1 MAKLMKNKIML
12 YSDSYYGDFSLDV
25 LRMSRH
31 ATQRAKERKI
41 PVDELLKSR
50 SHINGYVDKVVSKN
64 GIVITTYPRLNPN
77 YELPQNA
84 RRFTF
89 PKNGIGLFIGK
100 QHTNIKRTQAEYQLK
115 LLYFDEYNALIA
127 VAPTSDY
134 DWTPVEKMI
143 DTARQRKYKSP
154 QQLLAKK
161 IENQSKT
168 D

>member
-12 YSDSYYGDFSLDV
+12 YNDPYYGDFSLDV
-25 LRMSRH
+25 LRMSNH

-41 PVDELLKSR
+41 PVDELLKPR

-64 GIVITTYPRLNPN
+64 GVVITTYPRSNPN
-77 YELPQNA
+77 YELPKNA

-100 QHTNIKRTQAEYQLK
+100 QHANIKRTQAEYQLK
-115 LLYFDEYNALIA
+115 SLYFDHNTLIA

-161 IENQSKT
+161 NEKK
-168 D
+168 

>member
-1 MAKLMKNKIML
+1 MAKLIKDKVML
-12 YSDSYYGDFSLDV
+12 YNDSYYGDFSLDV

-31 ATQRAKERKI
+31 ATERAKERKI
-41 PVDELLKSR
+41 PVAELLQPR
-50 SHINGYVDKVVSKN
+50 SYINGHIDKVVSKN
-64 GIVITTYPRLNPN
+64 GLVITAYPRGPPN
-77 YELPQNA
+77 YELPQNS

-89 PKNGIGLFIGK
+89 PIDGIGLFIGK
-100 QHTNIKRTQAEYQLK
+100 QHANIKRTQAEYQLK
-115 LLYFDEYNALIA
+115 SLYFDHNTLIA

-161 IENQSKT
+161 NEKK
-168 D
+168 